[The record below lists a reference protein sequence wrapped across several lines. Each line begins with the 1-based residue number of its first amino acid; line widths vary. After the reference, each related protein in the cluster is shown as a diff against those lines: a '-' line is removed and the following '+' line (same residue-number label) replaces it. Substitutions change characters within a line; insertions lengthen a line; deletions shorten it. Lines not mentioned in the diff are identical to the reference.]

1 LDPAV
6 VLGHVPAGVLDEPGV
21 VNGQATQPLGVLHS
35 DLSSSASVAIAG
47 VGAVTP
53 HTDVVPSYG
62 AFADTAVSAGASATD
77 IVGVL
82 IGLIPVVG
90 VPRVVAAAP
99 KLAFA
104 LGHDIDELL
113 HPADGWL
120 SAGRSDGDG
129 ALHSV
134 TACDLTGPAAGTAQR
149 TTEKQSPR
157 PDRPRRTSLLTNK
170 LSSVASP

>member
-1 LDPAV
+1 MQYTERLRRLTIHDTQFIENAGRDVAEYDGLDPKTLALV
-6 VLGHVPAGVLDEPGV
+6 RLAGL
-21 VNGQATQPLGVLHS
+21 
-35 DLSSSASVAIAG
+35 IAAG
-47 VGAVTP
+47 GA
-53 HTDVVPSYG
+53 VPSYG

-77 IVGVL
+77 IVDVL

-99 KLAFA
+99 KLALA
-104 LGHDIDELL
+104 LGHDVEDELL

-134 TACDLTGPAAGTAQR
+134 TA
-149 TTEKQSPR
+149 
-157 PDRPRRTSLLTNK
+157 
-170 LSSVASP
+170 